1 LNNHSFSVTI
11 IIGNLFRK
19 FKNGGV
25 THMQKSIPENWWNQ
39 LRLPVISAP
48 MFLVSG
54 PELVKN
60 CCLNGVIGSFP
71 APNAR
76 PIEVLD
82 QWMGQLNDELQ
93 EARTAEPNR
102 KVAPWAMNMVVHS
115 TYSRLQEELELI
127 KKHKPQLVITSL
139 GSPKHVVEIVH
150 QYGGLVFS
158 DVSDLK
164 FARKAAEAG
173 VDGLILVASGAG
185 GHAGQINSFAFIDM
199 VRTFWDGII
208 ILAGAISTGKGVL
221 AAQAAGA
228 DLAYMGTRFIVATE
242 SMANDEYRDMLVKST
257 QEDIILTDAFSGVQ
271 ANMLIPSI
279 VKAGLDP
286 AQLVKKEKVEFDS
299 MKDKSNAKAW
309 RDIWSAGHG
318 VGTIDKIESAA
329 DIINRLEAEYQEALR
344 KVNQSSAKLSG
355 LTVK

>member
-1 LNNHSFSVTI
+1 
-11 IIGNLFRK
+11 
-19 FKNGGV
+19 
-25 THMQKSIPENWWNQ
+25 MQKTIPENWWNQ

-82 QWMGQLNDELQ
+82 QWMGQLNEELEQ
-93 EARTAEPNR
+93 ARSAEPDR
-102 KVAPWAMNMVVHS
+102 KIAPWAMNMVVHS
-115 TYSRLQEELELI
+115 TYSRLQDELELI

-150 QYGGLVFS
+150 EYGGLVFS
-158 DVSDLK
+158 DVSDLN
-164 FARKAAEAG
+164 FARKAAETG

-185 GHAGQINSFAFIDM
+185 GHAGQINSFAFVDM
-199 VRTFWDGII
+199 VRSFWDGII
-208 ILAGAISTGKGVL
+208 VLAGAISTGKGIL

-242 SMANDEYRDMLVKST
+242 SMVNDEYREMLVNSS
-257 QEDIILTDAFSGVQ
+257 QEDIILTDAFSGVR

-279 VKAGLDP
+279 QKAGLDP
-286 AQLVKKEKVEFDS
+286 TKLVKKEKVDFDN
-299 MKDKSNAKAW
+299 MHGKPEAKAW

-318 VGTIDKIESAA
+318 VGAIDKIESVAE
-329 DIINRLEAEYQEALR
+329 IIQRLEGEYQEALE
-344 KVNQSSAKLSG
+344 KVNHSAAKVSR

>member
-1 LNNHSFSVTI
+1 
-11 IIGNLFRK
+11 
-19 FKNGGV
+19 
-25 THMQKSIPENWWNQ
+25 MQKTIPESWWNQ

-54 PELVKN
+54 TELVKT

-82 QWMGQLNDELQ
+82 QWMGQLNAELA
-93 EARTAEPNR
+93 EARAEDPNR
-102 KVAPWAMNMVVHS
+102 KIAPWAMNMVVHS
-115 TYSRLQEELELI
+115 SYSRLQDELALI

-150 QYGGLVFS
+150 EYGGLVFS

-164 FARKAAEAG
+164 FAKKAADAG

-185 GHAGQINSFAFIDM
+185 GHAGQINSFAFVDM
-199 VRTFWDGII
+199 VRSFWDGII
-208 ILAGAISTGKGVL
+208 ILAGAISTGKSIL

-228 DLAYMGTRFIVATE
+228 DLSYMGTRFIVATE
-242 SMANDEYRDMLVKST
+242 SMANEDYRRMLVEAT
-257 QEDIILTDAFSGVQ
+257 QEDLILTDAFSGVK

-279 VKAGLDP
+279 KKAGLDP
-286 AQLVKKEKVEFDS
+286 EQLVKKHQVNFDN
-299 MKDKSNAKAW
+299 MQKETNAKAW
-309 RDIWSAGHG
+309 KDIWSAGHG
-318 VGTIDKIESAA
+318 VGAIDRIESAA
-329 DIINRLEAEYQEALR
+329 DIIHQLEHEYKEALQ
-344 KVNQSSAKLSG
+344 KINSFAGKLTSVGVN
-355 LTVK
+355 

>member
-1 LNNHSFSVTI
+1 MKKSV
-11 IIGNLFRK
+11 
-19 FKNGGV
+19 
-25 THMQKSIPENWWNQ
+25 PENWWAQ
-39 LRLPVISAP
+39 LKLPVISAP

-76 PIEVLD
+76 PIEMLD
-82 QWMGQLNDELQ
+82 QWMGQLNEELDQ
-93 EARTAEPNR
+93 ARAQNPDR
-102 KVAPWAMNMVVHS
+102 KIAPWAMNMVVHS
-115 TYSRLQEELELI
+115 SYSRLQDELELI

-139 GSPKHVVEIVH
+139 GSPKHVVDIVH
-150 QYGGLVFS
+150 EYGGLVFS

-164 FARKAAEAG
+164 FAKKAADTG

-185 GHAGQINSFAFIDM
+185 GHAGQINSFAFVDM
-199 VRTFWDGII
+199 VRSFWDGII
-208 ILAGAISTGKGVL
+208 VLAGSISTGKGIL

-242 SMANDEYRDMLVKST
+242 SMANDEYREMLVEST
-257 QEDIILTDAFSGVQ
+257 QEDIVLTDAFSGVTC
-271 ANMLIPSI
+271 NMLKPSI

-286 AQLVKKEKVEFDS
+286 EQLVKKDQVNFDS
-299 MKDKSNAKAW
+299 MQRETKSKAW

-318 VGTIDKIESAA
+318 VGAIDKIESTA
-329 DIINRLEAEYQEALR
+329 DIINRLEEEYKEALE
-344 KVNQSSAKLSG
+344 KVNSSASKLSG
-355 LTVK
+355 VHVN

>member
-1 LNNHSFSVTI
+1 
-11 IIGNLFRK
+11 
-19 FKNGGV
+19 
-25 THMQKSIPENWWNQ
+25 MQKSIPENWWNQ

-76 PIEVLD
+76 PIELLE
-82 QWMGQLNDELQ
+82 QWMGQLNVELA
-93 EARTAEPNR
+93 EARAANPER
-102 KVAPWAMNMVVHS
+102 KIAPWAMNMVVHS
-115 TYSRLQEELELI
+115 TYSRLQDELALI

-139 GSPKHVVEIVH
+139 GSPKQVVEIVH
-150 QYGGLVFS
+150 EYGGMVFS

-164 FARKAAEAG
+164 FARKAAETG

-185 GHAGQINSFAFIDM
+185 GHSGQINSFAFVDM

-208 ILAGAISTGKGVL
+208 VLAGAISTGKGIL

-242 SMANDEYRDMLVKST
+242 SMAHDDYREMLVKST
-257 QEDIILTDAFSGVQ
+257 QEDILLTDAFSGVK

-279 VKAGLDP
+279 VKEGLDP
-286 AQLVKKEKVEFDS
+286 EQLIKKEKVDFDGLQG
-299 MKDKSNAKAW
+299 KSDAKAW

-318 VGTIDKIESAA
+318 VGAIDKIESAS
-329 DIINRLEAEYQEALR
+329 DIINRLEMEYQEALE
-344 KVNQSSAKLSG
+344 KVNQNSAKLSR
-355 LTVK
+355 LTLK

>member
-1 LNNHSFSVTI
+1 
-11 IIGNLFRK
+11 
-19 FKNGGV
+19 
-25 THMQKSIPENWWNQ
+25 
-39 LRLPVISAP
+39 

-54 PELVKN
+54 TELVKA

-82 QWMGQLNDELQ
+82 QWMGQLNKELA
-93 EARTAEPNR
+93 EARAKEPDR
-102 KVAPWAMNMVVHS
+102 KIAPWAMNMVVHS
-115 TYSRLQEELELI
+115 SYSRLQDELDLI

-150 QYGGLVFS
+150 EYGGLVFS

-164 FARKAAEAG
+164 FAKKAADAG

-185 GHAGQINSFAFIDM
+185 GHAGQINSFAFVDM
-199 VRTFWDGII
+199 VRSFWDGII
-208 ILAGAISTGKGVL
+208 ILAGSISTGKGIL

-242 SMANDEYRDMLVKST
+242 SMANDDYRKMLVEAT
-257 QEDIILTDAFSGVQ
+257 QEDLILTDAFSGVK

-279 VKAGLDP
+279 KKAGLDP
-286 AQLVKKEKVEFDS
+286 KQLVKKDQVNFDD
-299 MKDKSNAKAW
+299 MQKETNAKAW
-309 RDIWSAGHG
+309 KDIWSAGHG
-318 VGTIDKIESAA
+318 VGAIDRIESAA
-329 DIINRLEAEYQEALR
+329 DIIGRLELEYRVALQ
-344 KVNQSSAKLSG
+344 KINSFAGKLTNVGVN
-355 LTVK
+355 